1 MAKWAALY
9 PGQGSQYVGMGK
21 ELRDGSDTARRTFE
35 EADDALGYRLSE
47 IFLEG
52 DARTLTRT
60 EFTQPAL
67 LTVGVAA
74 HRAFVERLGAEPDC
88 AAGHSLG
95 EWTALACAGAIGFA
109 DALRL
114 VALRGKFMQ
123 EAADEGAGAMCAV
136 LGIGREEVEDMCRRL
151 SAPGAEVVVSN
162 RNSPEQTVVS
172 GRAEAVRR
180 AAEEL
185 ERLGARTAYLNVGA
199 PFHSPLMEPAAAKLA
214 EALGGFEFKEPRWPV
229 LSNVTGEPHSG
240 GSDGIAR
247 RLVEQIASPVRWDEA
262 MRYLVRA
269 GVPAAVELGPQTVL
283 TRLAK
288 ANAKELEAYSF
299 ERPEQYPAIRE
310 GLAPLSERRSSG
322 SSAREYGE
330 AGAKDGTARKESAAV
345 DSVHGDTANAGNA
358 RGFVV
363 RCLTA
368 AVATRNRNWDEAAYR
383 SGAIEPYRGIE
394 AIQEKLDAEERGPD
408 PGEMKEALGLLIRIM
423 ETKGVPE
430 SERSERLREIVERT
444 GTAAL
449 FPEWAGDG
457 AKTGGE
463 GHALRIG

>member
-1 MAKWAALY
+1 MSMAKWAALY

-21 ELRDGSDTARRTFE
+21 ELRDGSAAARRTFE
-35 EADDALGYRLSE
+35 EADDALGYKLSE

-74 HRAFVERLGAEPDC
+74 HRAFAERLGAEPDC

-114 VALRGKFMQ
+114 VSLRGKFMQ

-136 LGIGREEVEDMCRRL
+136 LGIGREEVEHICRRL

-199 PFHSPLMEPAAAKLA
+199 PFHSPLMKPAAAKLA
-214 EALGGFEFKEPRWPV
+214 EALCGFEFQEPRWPV
-229 LSNVTGEPHSG
+229 LSNATGEPHSG
-240 GSDGIAR
+240 GSETIAR

-262 MRYLVRA
+262 MRHLVRA
-269 GVPAAVELGPQTVL
+269 GVSAVVELGPQTVL

-288 ANAKELEAYSF
+288 ANAKELAAYSF
-299 ERPEQYPAIRE
+299 ERPEQFSAIQE
-310 GLAPLSERRSSG
+310 GLAPLLERRPSG
-322 SSAREYGE
+322 RSADGGSAYGE
-330 AGAKDGTARKESAAV
+330 TAY
-345 DSVHGDTANAGNA
+345 GDNA

-408 PGEMKEALGLLIRIM
+408 PGEMKEAFGLLIRIL

-430 SERSERLREIVERT
+430 GERSQRLREIVKRT

-449 FPEWAGDG
+449 FPEWTGDG
-457 AKTGGE
+457 AEAGGE